1 MKESDIGVLTVGE
14 LGLRDYAELE
24 YKRNRRGSGVLDFS
38 HEKLTPHRQ
47 NDEEDELLYI
57 LTGAKLQEEGI
68 LTPDYEYRSLVFY
81 GNEVRVKL
89 IHKGGRGV
97 KEVEVTELFHNVANN
112 LGLEVEYNLDKI
124 S

>member
-1 MKESDIGVLTVGE
+1 MKESDVGVLTVGE

-24 YKRNRRGSGVLDFS
+24 YTRNARGSGVEDYTRT
-38 HEKLTPHRQ
+38 KMTPHRQ

-57 LTGAKLQEEGI
+57 LTGAKLKEEGI
-68 LTPDYEYRSLVFY
+68 LTSEYEYRSLVFY

-97 KEVEVTELFHNVANN
+97 KEVEVTELFYNVANN
-112 LGLEVEYNLDKI
+112 LGLEVKYN
-124 S
+124 

>member
-14 LGLRDYAELE
+14 LGLRDYSELE
-24 YKRNRRGSGVLDFS
+24 YTRNSRGNGGEDYT
-38 HEKLTPHRQ
+38 HAKLTPHRQ

-57 LTGAKLQEEGI
+57 LTGAKLKEEGI
-68 LTPDYEYRSLVFY
+68 LTSDYEYRSLVFY

-97 KEVEVTELFHNVANN
+97 KEVEVTELFYNVANN
-112 LGLEVEYNLDKI
+112 LGLEVVYN
-124 S
+124 

>member
-14 LGLRDYAELE
+14 LGLRDYSELE

-57 LTGAKLQEEGI
+57 LTGAKLKEEGI
-68 LTPDYEYRSLVFY
+68 LTSDYEYRSLVFN
-81 GNEVRVKL
+81 GNEVSVKL

-112 LGLEVEYNLDKI
+112 LGLEIEYN
-124 S
+124 